1 MISGRR
7 RGRRGYRKMSDINV
21 TPFIDVMLV
30 LLIVF
35 MVTAPLIIAGTAI
48 ELPSNNAAL
57 AAMPDDRTILLK
69 VGANGD
75 VTLKDKKVDLAVLV
89 PEVQRLAAGD
99 MAKPIVVIGD
109 RQATYGQVAAVLGP
123 LSAAG
128 FSGLAL
134 GKLESAD
141 APAKAPA
148 SPPAAPPARK
158 RS

>member
-1 MISGRR
+1 MAAHLISGRR
-7 RGRRGYRKMSDINV
+7 RGRRGYQRMSDINV

-48 ELPSNNAAL
+48 DLPSNNAPL
-57 AAMPDDRTILLK
+57 AAMPDDRTIVLK
-69 VGANGD
+69 VAANGD
-75 VTLKDKKVDLAVLV
+75 ITLKDQKLDPAVLV
-89 PEVQRLAAGD
+89 PEVQRLAKGD

-109 RQATYGQVAAVLGP
+109 RQASYGQVASVLGP

-141 APAKAPA
+141 APATAPA
-148 SPPAAPPARK
+148 PARK